1 MRRPTRAVTSAVVA
15 AALVL
20 VTASAAVAYWSA
32 TGSGRGAGAVGTS
45 VAISLGAGSVS
56 ADLYPGA
63 GFGVVAGATVS
74 TVATNP
80 NSADVRIVSLALDT
94 TQGTGG
100 FKISG
105 DSPAGGCSATSLA
118 FTTQTTGW
126 TVAANATTTISLPN
140 AVSMAAPWHALAA
153 VAAITVYLSAGT

>member
-1 MRRPTRAVTSAVVA
+1 MRRPTRAATVSLVA

-32 TGSGRGAGAVGTS
+32 AGTGRGAGAVGTT
-45 VAISLGAGSVS
+45 VALTLSAGSVS

-63 GFGVVAGATVS
+63 NATVS
-74 TVATNP
+74 TVAANQ
-80 NSADVRIVSLALDT
+80 NSADVRIVSLSLDT

-100 FKISG
+100 FRITG
-105 DSPAGGCSATSLA
+105 DSPAGACSATSLS

-126 TVAANATTTISLPN
+126 TVAANSAATISLPN
-140 AVSMAAPWHALAA
+140 AVSMAATAA
-153 VAAITVYLSAGT
+153 NACQGAAITVYLVAGT